1 MLLLKS
7 AETSCAGRGG
17 GPPIRG
23 TNQLRGGRQRDFGTS
38 VAVAHSLPGDT
49 HRGGRS
55 DKALG
60 VSAAWLL
67 RVIGS
72 NESTTGAGRRWC
84 TARCRLVARVAAA
97 SGRVPRRRC
106 GRYSRY
112 SRYTRCSRCRSS
124 RCRRRR
130 RCSSS
135 PPCKKT
141 YRSCVALSP
150 LLFMLHSGRSR
161 V

>member
-7 AETSCAGRGG
+7 AETSCAGRGL
-17 GPPIRG
+17 PSDSRHESVE
-23 TNQLRGGRQRDFGTS
+23 GGRQRDFGTS

-112 SRYTRCSRCRSS
+112 TRCSRCRCS

-141 YRSCVALSP
+141 YRSW
-150 LLFMLHSGRSR
+150 LFPHSFSCCILVGLEYERP